1 MNNTIE
7 KLLKDIK
14 LELLNL
20 ELGYVDQKELR
31 VVYATVEER
40 LENVLELL
48 QKVVGN

>member
-1 MNNTIE
+1 MVSITE
-7 KLLKDIK
+7 LLIK

-40 LENVLELL
+40 LENVCVF
-48 QKVVGN
+48 K